1 MVATDQRLTR
11 RACSRA
17 NPEVLWPPG
26 HCYSNAN
33 VADRDAD
40 PLRRLVM
47 LPDLAADGSGWSTEC
62 FCDTWDA
69 AGRELRRIAKVV
81 LAAASCQGRAGATA
95 DAPEAPLMSS
105 SMSSTVARAM
115 PWMVINSPACC
126 ERHTVR
132 SVGAGRL
139 DGKQGRGG
147 AHPAAQANGARV
159 FSRTASS
166 WRTGVDFPH
175 GHGPSLCGNP
185 LAARIRWTQ
194 LENTRAPSSVRPC
207 QLIMTPPVLSR
218 CATVRLT
225 QALSAARATP
235 APNTSTT
242 YPHRTRNRCGTR
254 TRQNRP
260 RNRSHHRTSNR
271 QSAKKQVADGGRRRG
286 RTGCAHAASMAVAN
300 AVGR

>member
-147 AHPAAQANGARV
+147 AHPAAPANGARV

-207 QLIMTPPVLSR
+207 QLIVTPPVQVQIKLFI
-218 CATVRLT
+218 
-225 QALSAARATP
+225 P
-235 APNTSTT
+235 
-242 YPHRTRNRCGTR
+242 
-254 TRQNRP
+254 
-260 RNRSHHRTSNR
+260 
-271 QSAKKQVADGGRRRG
+271 AKKSKRKSHFYGPRAPFFG
-286 RTGCAHAASMAVAN
+286 AP
-300 AVGR
+300 